1 MQGKVLSEPNA
12 TPAVYAGIDVCKE
25 WLDVH
30 VHPAGQSFR
39 VANDGGGLRRLKRQL
54 GGLAVTRVVM
64 EATSKYHRGAQRSL
78 HEAGLHVAVVNPLRA
93 RLFAEACG
101 QLAKTDRID
110 ARLLALM
117 GAALDPAETT
127 PAPLA
132 MEALQEVVG
141 ARSAASAERTAL
153 INRLATLQSPF
164 LRAELKRRLAA
175 VGRHLVRL
183 EAEIGRLIL
192 ADPTLARRYA
202 ILMSIPGI
210 GPATAATLLA
220 GLAEMG
226 ALNAKQAAMLT
237 GLAPVAHDSG
247 PRQGR
252 RAIKGG
258 RKWVRNALYMAALSA
273 SRYNKDL
280 AAFAARLRKTGKPA
294 KVVLVAVM
302 RKLVVMA
309 NALVS
314 QDRIWSQ
321 IAP

>member
-12 TPAVYAGIDVCKE
+12 TAPVYAGIDVCKE
-25 WLDVH
+25 WLDVY

-54 GGLAVTRVVM
+54 AKLAVTRVVM
-64 EATSKYHRGAQRSL
+64 EATSKYHRAAQRSL
-78 HEAGLHVAVVNPLRA
+78 HEAGFYVAVVNPLRA

-117 GAALDPAETT
+117 GVALDPAET
-127 PAPLA
+127 APHPPA
-132 MEALQEVVG
+132 METLQEIVG
-141 ARSAASAERTAL
+141 ARGAASAERTAL
-153 INRLATLQSPF
+153 INRLAMLQSPF
-164 LRAELKRRLAA
+164 LRAELKRRLKAID
-175 VGRHLVRL
+175 RHLVRL
-183 EAEIGRLIL
+183 ETETGRLIS
-192 ADPTLARRYA
+192 ADTAFARRYA
-202 ILMSIPGI
+202 ILISIPGI
-210 GPATAATLLA
+210 GPTTAATLLA

-226 ALNAKQAAMLT
+226 MLSPKQAAMLV

-247 PRQGR
+247 PRLGR

-258 RKWVRNALYMAALSA
+258 RKGVRNALYMAALSA
-273 SRYNKDL
+273 SRYNNDL
-280 AAFAARLRKTGKPA
+280 AAFATRLRKAGKPA
-294 KVVLVAVM
+294 KVILVAVM

-309 NALVS
+309 NALIT

>member
-127 PAPLA
+127 PGDC
-132 MEALQEVVG
+132 QEFC
-141 ARSAASAERTAL
+141 ARGHDDGKERIITWL
-153 INRLATLQSPF
+153 SRKNSWTSSL
-164 LRAELKRRLAA
+164 LAA
-175 VGRHLVRL
+175 
-183 EAEIGRLIL
+183 
-192 ADPTLARRYA
+192 
-202 ILMSIPGI
+202 IPMRCL
-210 GPATAATLLA
+210 P
-220 GLAEMG
+220 EMG
-226 ALNAKQAAMLT
+226 CST
-237 GLAPVAHDSG
+237 
-247 PRQGR
+247 
-252 RAIKGG
+252 I
-258 RKWVRNALYMAALSA
+258 
-273 SRYNKDL
+273 
-280 AAFAARLRKTGKPA
+280 
-294 KVVLVAVM
+294 
-302 RKLVVMA
+302 
-309 NALVS
+309 
-314 QDRIWSQ
+314 
-321 IAP
+321 